1 MPVRGGAWFEF
12 VGSGVFAFSTQC
24 RRTHSVHDL
33 GVRAAF
39 IYWLINFGDR
49 QKLPLRGGNWAER
62 FGSGV
67 FAFYLYDPR
76 LMSDRSVGVRA
87 ASLFSQIY
95 PAYRL
100 GVSTMR
106 KKGLSP
112 AF

>member
-1 MPVRGGAWFEF
+1 MRGGAWFEF

-49 QKLPLRGGNWAER
+49 QKLPLRGGCWYDSER
-62 FGSGV
+62 AGV
-67 FAFYLYDPR
+67 FAFTVECR
-76 LMSDRSVGVRA
+76 RSPVLHNLGVRA

-95 PAYRL
+95 PAYGL
-100 GVSTMR
+100 GISTMR

>member
-1 MPVRGGAWFEF
+1 MRGGSWSNAT
-12 VGSGVFAFSTQC
+12 GSGVFAFTVEC
-24 RRTHSVHDL
+24 RRSHFLHNL

-39 IYWLINFGDR
+39 IYLLINFGDR

-95 PAYRL
+95 PAYGL
-100 GVSTMR
+100 GISTMR

-112 AF
+112 AI

>member
-49 QKLPLRGGNWAER
+49 QKLPLRGGCWYDSER
-62 FGSGV
+62 AGV
-67 FAFYLYDPR
+67 FALDLFYQR
-76 LMSDRSVGVRA
+76 LDRYPYLGVRA
-87 ASLFSQIY
+87 ASFS
-95 PAYRL
+95 
-100 GVSTMR
+100 
-106 KKGLSP
+106 
-112 AF
+112 

>member
-1 MPVRGGAWFEF
+1 MRGGAWFEF
-12 VGSGVFAFSTQC
+12 VGSGLFAFSTQC

-49 QKLPLRGGNWAER
+49 QKLPVRGGCWYDSER
-62 FGSGV
+62 AGV
-67 FAFYLYDPR
+67 FAFAL
-76 LMSDRSVGVRA
+76 DRWRFDSLRFLGVRA

-95 PAYRL
+95 PAYGL
-100 GVSTMR
+100 GISTMR

-112 AF
+112 AI

>member
-1 MPVRGGAWFEF
+1 MRGGAWFEF
-12 VGSGVFAFSTQC
+12 VGSGLFAFSTQC

-49 QKLPLRGGNWAER
+49 QKLPLRGGCWYDSER
-62 FGSGV
+62 AGV
-67 FAFYLYDPR
+67 FAFAL
-76 LMSDRSVGVRA
+76 DRWRFDSLRFLGVRA

-95 PAYRL
+95 PAYGL
-100 GVSTMR
+100 GISTMR

-112 AF
+112 AI